1 MVQYLCIASAKLFF
15 LPELLLPCS
24 PLRPL
29 QKTEKRPH
37 HNLQYY
43 NQTTNKIIIIRS
55 IAIVIKMTG
64 LHRPIT
70 PPGIPPPSARRRA
83 SKLSFGTVCSSNINR
98 SMEAH
103 VRLQNAGELIQR
115 HWLCVNRDFIV
126 VLSRLHAVLVTPMVK
141 YIRSNTITK
150 TS

>member
-1 MVQYLCIASAKLFF
+1 MLDSAYFIVLSLYLDSMRILVWYNTYV
-15 LPELLLPCS
+15 LLRQNYSSSLSSSSPVRPCA
-24 PLRPL
+24 PCRK
-29 QKTEKRPH
+29 QKNAHITT
-37 HNLQYY
+37 Y
-43 NQTTNKIIIIRS
+43 NTTTTTTNKIIIIRS
-55 IAIVIKMTG
+55 IAIIIKMTG

-115 HWLCVNRDFIV
+115 H
-126 VLSRLHAVLVTPMVK
+126 
-141 YIRSNTITK
+141 
-150 TS
+150 